1 MGVVVAL
8 GEGRQP
14 GSFSTPILTLG
25 PPSTLSGKPGTSACR
40 PLGEAE
46 TYDRDGWFCARPLPD
61 AGCIEAD
68 IVSETAHGP
77 SPTLG

>member
-25 PPSTLSGKPGTSACR
+25 PPSTLSGSRER
-40 PLGEAE
+40 PLAGHSV
-46 TYDRDGWFCARPLPD
+46 RQRPTTGMGGFVPVRFRTPD
-61 AGCIEAD
+61 A
-68 IVSETAHGP
+68 SKRT
-77 SPTLG
+77 